1 MWVFIIIAIIIIAI
15 VVYCKSKKLPMDS
28 VVMINGG
35 VGSGK
40 TSTAVCLAIKSYKKE
55 RRAWKFRRFV
65 YYKLHIKLAYFKTYD
80 EEPLLYSNIPLKGV
94 KYVPFTNDLILREK
108 RFNYKSVILLSES
121 SLIANSMSYKD
132 NYINDKLTLFIKLIR
147 HELKGTYK
155 NVPNII
161 VETQSIQDNHYSFDR
176 CITQSLFLTKKI
188 NVPFFRFV
196 KARELTLIPNLVN
209 TLDDDVERSGSFRWI
224 IIPKSIFKKY
234 DSYCYSVLTD
244 ENDIRNDSRIDSV
257 LNKSFEIATLLKNN
271 ELQEHNKKV
280 KEIEENGE

>member
-1 MWVFIIIAIIIIAI
+1 MLIFIVLAIIIIAI

-40 TSTAVCLAIKSYKKE
+40 TSTAVHLAIKSYKKE

-65 YYKLHIKLAYFKTYD
+65 YYKLHIKLRYFKTFE
-80 EEPLLYSNIPLKGV
+80 EEPLLYSNIPLKKV
-94 KYVPFTNDLILREK
+94 KYVPFTNEMILREK

-147 HELKGTYK
+147 HELKGSYK

-176 CITQSLFLTKKI
+176 CITQSLFLTKKV
-188 NVPFFRFV
+188 NLPFFRFV
-196 KARELTLIPNLVN
+196 KARELTLVPNLVN
-209 TLDDDVERSGSFRWI
+209 TLDDDVERSGSFRWL

-244 ENDIRNDSRIDSV
+244 DKIHIEDYRKDKTLNND
-257 LNKSFEIATLLKNN
+257 FEIATLLKNK
-271 ELQEHNKKV
+271 ELEVHNNKV
-280 KEIEENGE
+280 KEIGKNGE

>member
-1 MWVFIIIAIIIIAI
+1 MWVFIIIALIIIAI

-40 TSTAVCLAIKSYKKE
+40 TSTAVYLAIKSYKKE
-55 RRAWKFRRFV
+55 CRAWKFRRFV
-65 YYKLHIKLAYFKTYD
+65 YYKLHIKLRYFKTFD
-80 EEPLLYSNIPLKGV
+80 EEPLLYSNIPLKNV

-209 TLDDDVERSGSFRWI
+209 TLDEDVERSGSFRWI

-257 LNKSFEIATLLKNN
+257 LNKEFEIATLLKNT
-271 ELQEHNKKV
+271 ELQTHNEKV
-280 KEIEENGE
+280 KEIEKNGE